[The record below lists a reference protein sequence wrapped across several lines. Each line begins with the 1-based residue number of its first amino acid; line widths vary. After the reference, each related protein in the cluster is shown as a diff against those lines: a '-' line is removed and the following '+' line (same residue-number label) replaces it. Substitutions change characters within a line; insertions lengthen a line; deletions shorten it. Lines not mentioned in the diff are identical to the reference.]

1 MTCVVERRGRL
12 ALRQRAYEESKHR
25 LLAGQYCCCIH
36 GNMLL
41 CRYMLCVCAPQTE
54 YEELQQVAISNQ
66 RRDDRLAKVR
76 GKEFSVKLE
85 EMEVCREGDV
95 VGVGR

>member
-1 MTCVVERRGRL
+1 MATC
-12 ALRQRAYEESKHR
+12 
-25 LLAGQYCCCIH
+25 YCVCI
-36 GNMLL
+36 
-41 CRYMLCVCAPQTE
+41 CVCAPQTE